1 MASNNDGIIRRR
13 VTNTENKA
21 SKPVEVVEMPHRTLN
36 SSEIE
41 TEYRESKLESGT
53 YWLTRIV
60 FLRSLAFVYC
70 NAPIIV
76 LPEGGNPG
84 RTSGNPGECQIYME
98 QSLTFSRDLGKGGK
112 LNSPGPWGM
121 PIDNFLW
128 IICYHS

>member
-1 MASNNDGIIRRR
+1 MS
-13 VTNTENKA
+13 
-21 SKPVEVVEMPHRTLN
+21 SKYKN
-36 SSEIE
+36 
-41 TEYRESKLESGT
+41 
-53 YWLTRIV
+53 
-60 FLRSLAFVYC
+60 

-112 LNSPGPWGM
+112 LNSPGPWGI

-128 IICYHS
+128 IICYILCPSARLHACGTDLNFSSKV

>member
-1 MASNNDGIIRRR
+1 MYVAKIYS
-13 VTNTENKA
+13 
-21 SKPVEVVEMPHRTLN
+21 
-36 SSEIE
+36 
-41 TEYRESKLESGT
+41 Y
-53 YWLTRIV
+53 LT
-60 FLRSLAFVYC
+60 